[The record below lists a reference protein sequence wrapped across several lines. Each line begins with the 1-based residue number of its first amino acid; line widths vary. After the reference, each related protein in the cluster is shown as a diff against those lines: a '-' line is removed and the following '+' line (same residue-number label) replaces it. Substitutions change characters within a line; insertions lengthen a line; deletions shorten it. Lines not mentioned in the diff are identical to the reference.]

1 LSTPSPEPPKRA
13 RRADRAS
20 TTHRRS
26 ASQWAVAWRRF
37 KRNKSG
43 LAGMFIVGFF
53 VFVGV
58 TSPWI
63 APFPARSYAALYAG
77 QGGVPPSWE
86 HPFGVEPSG
95 IDVFSEVIHGTRNDL
110 YVGIAATLLTVII
123 GVAVGALSGYFKGI
137 LSDIVLGI
145 TQVFFVI
152 PTLLLILLFARVFS
166 VLVFA
171 GLGLTLIV
179 LILGFFGWSYVTFL
193 VRGEIL
199 RVKELEF
206 VQAERALGA
215 SSWRIVFRHIVP
227 NVLSPVIVVATLN
240 IAGYILTEVVI
251 SFLGFGDPN
260 TSTWGLLINEGFTY
274 VRTQWWVSFF
284 PGIAV
289 VLCVLGFNLVGD
301 GLSDALNPRLRE

>member
-1 LSTPSPEPPKRA
+1 MSNLQSESQVEQTKQQSGGR
-13 RRADRAS
+13 
-20 TTHRRS
+20 RRS

-43 LAGMFIVGFF
+43 LAGMLIVGFF
-53 VFVGV
+53 VFVALA
-58 TSPWI
+58 SAWI
-63 APFPARSYAALYAG
+63 APFPARSYAGLYSGAAG
-77 QGGVPPSWE
+77 SPPSWE

-110 YVGIAATLLTVII
+110 YVGLGATLLTVLI
-123 GVAVGALSGYFKGI
+123 GVTVGALAGYFRGMVA
-137 LSDIVLGI
+137 DIILGI
-145 TQVFFVI
+145 TQVFLVI
-152 PTLLLILLFARVFS
+152 PALLLILLFARIFAA
-166 VLVFA
+166 LVFA

-179 LILGFFGWSYVTFL
+179 LILGFFGWSGVSLL

-215 SSWRIVFRHIVP
+215 STLRIMFRHIVP
-227 NVLSPVIVVATLN
+227 NVLSPVIVVSTLN

-274 VRTQWWVSFF
+274 IRTQWWVSFF
-284 PGIAV
+284 PGLAV
-289 VLCVLGFNLVGD
+289 VFCVLGFNLMGD

>member
-1 LSTPSPEPPKRA
+1 MSTPSPEPPKRA

-215 SSWRIVFRHIVP
+215 NSWRIVFRHIVP

>member
-13 RRADRAS
+13 NEEDRAS

-53 VFVGV
+53 VFVAV
-58 TSPWI
+58 ASPWI
-63 APFPARSYAALYAG
+63 APFPPRSYAGLYAG
-77 QGGVPPSWE
+77 QGGTPPSWE

-152 PTLLLILLFARVFS
+152 PTLLLILLFARIFS

-289 VLCVLGFNLVGD
+289 VLCVLGFNLMGD

>member
-1 LSTPSPEPPKRA
+1 MSTPSPKPPKRA
-13 RRADRAS
+13 NEADRAS

-53 VFVGV
+53 VFVAV
-58 TSPWI
+58 ASPWI
-63 APFPARSYAALYAG
+63 APFPPRSYAGLYAG
-77 QGGVPPSWE
+77 QGGTPPSWE

-123 GVAVGALSGYFKGI
+123 GVAVGALSGYFRGI

-289 VLCVLGFNLVGD
+289 VLCVLGFNLMGD

>member
-13 RRADRAS
+13 RKADRAS

-26 ASQWAVAWRRF
+26 ASQGAVAWRRF

-53 VFVGV
+53 LFVGL

-77 QGGVPPSWE
+77 QGGAPPSWE

-227 NVLSPVIVVATLN
+227 NVLSPVIVVSTLN